1 VAKALDP
8 HSSIAALFGTRVRKL
23 REAAGLTQAE
33 VGVLTHVVGSRITQ
47 IERATGAKPTL
58 ELTRALDRELVAD
71 DLLIDLWPYVYR
83 ETFPD
88 WSQAFIAY
96 SARAAVIREYA
107 SHAVPGLLQ
116 TPEYARALLSVGHSL
131 RDAEHLEERVAA
143 RLDRQIRLTGPG
155 RPQLW
160 IILDEAVLRRPVGGS
175 AVMRGQLEKLLRMAE
190 EPNITVQVLPF
201 DQGEHG
207 ALGGSLTVLVMPDG
221 SEVAYTEGAHHGQ
234 LTEEP
239 DEVERFVLTY
249 DHLRAMALPPLMSLD
264 LIRSVLEAD
273 YRGSRV
279 PSRSDRRRLAQQQLQ
294 QPGGRQLRAGGRR
307 IPRHRPRP

>member
-1 VAKALDP
+1 MAKAIDP
-8 HSSIAALFGTRVRKL
+8 QASMAALFGTRVRKL
-23 REAAGLTQAE
+23 REAAGLTQTE
-33 VGVLTHVVGSRITQ
+33 VGARTHVVGSRITQ

-83 ETFPD
+83 EAYPD

-96 SARAAVIREYA
+96 SARAAVIREYS

-116 TPEYARALLSVGHSL
+116 TPEYARALLSMGHSL

-143 RLDRQIRLTGPG
+143 RLDRQVRLTGRD
-155 RPQLW
+155 RPELW

-201 DQGEHG
+201 DQGAHG
-207 ALGGSLTVLVMPDG
+207 ALAGSLTVLVLPDG
-221 SEVAYTEGAHHGQ
+221 TQVAYTEGAHHGQ

-239 DEVERFVLTY
+239 EEVERFVLTY
-249 DHLRAMALPPLMSLD
+249 DHLRAMALPPLMSLE
-264 LIRSVLEAD
+264 LIRSVLEVD

-294 QPGGRQLRAGGRR
+294 QRGGRQLRAGGGR
-307 IPRHRPRP
+307 IPRRRPGP

>member
-1 VAKALDP
+1 M
-8 HSSIAALFGTRVRKL
+8 AALFGTRVRKL
-23 REAAGLTQAE
+23 REAAGLTQTE
-33 VGVLTHVVGSRITQ
+33 VGARTHVVGSRITQ

-83 ETFPD
+83 EAYPD

-96 SARAAVIREYA
+96 SARAAVIREYS

-116 TPEYARALLSVGHSL
+116 TPEYARALLSMGHSL

-143 RLDRQIRLTGPG
+143 RLDRQVRLTGPD
-155 RPQLW
+155 RPELW

-201 DQGEHG
+201 DQGAHG
-207 ALGGSLTVLVMPDG
+207 ALAGSLTVLVLPDG
-221 SEVAYTEGAHHGQ
+221 TQVAYTEGAHHGQ

-239 DEVERFVLTY
+239 EEVERFVLTY

-264 LIRSVLEAD
+264 LIRSVLEVD

-294 QPGGRQLRAGGRR
+294 QRGGRQLRAGGGR
-307 IPRHRPRP
+307 IPRRRPGP

>member
-1 VAKALDP
+1 M
-8 HSSIAALFGTRVRKL
+8 AALFGSRVRKL
-23 REAAGLTQAE
+23 RTAAGLTQTD
-33 VGVLTHVVGSRITQ
+33 VGALTHVVGSRIAQ

-58 ELTRALDRELVAD
+58 ELTRALDKELVAD
-71 DLLIDLWPYVYR
+71 ELLIDLWPYVYR
-83 ETFPD
+83 EAFPN

-96 SARAAVIREYA
+96 SARATVIREYA
-107 SHAVPGLLQ
+107 SHVVPGLLQ

-131 RDAEHLEERVAA
+131 RDAEHLEERLAA
-143 RLDRQIRLTGPG
+143 RLDRQVRLTGPD
-155 RPQLW
+155 RPELW

-190 EPNITVQVLPF
+190 EPGITVQVLPF

-221 SEVAYTEGAHHGQ
+221 TEVAYTEGAHHGQ

-249 DHLRAMALPPLMSLD
+249 DQLRAMALPPLMSLD

-273 YRGSRV
+273 YRGSRI

-294 QPGGRQLRAGGRR
+294 QPGGRQLRGGGGR

>member
-1 VAKALDP
+1 M
-8 HSSIAALFGTRVRKL
+8 AALFGSRVRKL
-23 REAAGLTQAE
+23 RTAAGLTQTE
-33 VGVLTHVVGSRITQ
+33 VGTLTHVVGSRIAQ

-83 ETFPD
+83 EAYPD

-96 SARAAVIREYA
+96 SARAAVIREYS

-116 TPEYARALLSVGHSL
+116 TPEYARALLSMGHSL

-143 RLDRQIRLTGPG
+143 RLERQNRLTGPD
-155 RPQLW
+155 RPHLW

-175 AVMRGQLEKLLRMAE
+175 AVMRGQLTKLLRMAE
-190 EPNITVQVLPF
+190 EPNITIQVLPF
-201 DQGEHG
+201 DQGAHG
-207 ALGGSLTVLVMPDG
+207 ALAGSLTVLVLPDG
-221 SEVAYTEGAHHGQ
+221 AQVAYTEGAHHGQ

-249 DHLRAMALPPLMSLD
+249 DHLRAMALPPLMSLE
-264 LIRSVLEAD
+264 LIRSVLEVD

-294 QPGGRQLRAGGRR
+294 QRGGRQLRAGGGR
-307 IPRHRPRP
+307 IPRRRPGP

>member
-1 VAKALDP
+1 M
-8 HSSIAALFGTRVRKL
+8 AALFGTRVRKL
-23 REAAGLTQAE
+23 REAAGLTQTE
-33 VGVLTHVVGSRITQ
+33 VGARTHVVGSRITQ

-83 ETFPD
+83 EAYPD

-96 SARAAVIREYA
+96 SARAAVIREYS

-116 TPEYARALLSVGHSL
+116 TPEYARALLSMGHSL

-143 RLDRQIRLTGPG
+143 RLDRQVRLTGPD
-155 RPQLW
+155 RPELW

-201 DQGEHG
+201 DQGAHG
-207 ALGGSLTVLVMPDG
+207 ALAGSLTVLVLPDG
-221 SEVAYTEGAHHGQ
+221 TQVAYTEGAHHGQ

-239 DEVERFVLTY
+239 EEVERFVLTY
-249 DHLRAMALPPLMSLD
+249 DHLRAMALPPLMSLE
-264 LIRSVLEAD
+264 LIRSVLEVD

-279 PSRSDRRRLAQQQLQ
+279 PSRSERRRLAQQQLQ
-294 QPGGRQLRAGGRR
+294 QRGGRQLRAGGGR
-307 IPRHRPRP
+307 IPRRRPGP

>member
-1 VAKALDP
+1 MAKAIDP
-8 HSSIAALFGTRVRKL
+8 QASMAALFGTRVRKL
-23 REAAGLTQAE
+23 REAAGLTQTE
-33 VGVLTHVVGSRITQ
+33 VGARTHVVGSRITQ

-83 ETFPD
+83 EAYPD

-96 SARAAVIREYA
+96 SARAAVIREYS

-116 TPEYARALLSVGHSL
+116 TPEYARALLSMGHSL

-143 RLDRQIRLTGPG
+143 RLDRQVRLTGPD
-155 RPQLW
+155 RPELW

-201 DQGEHG
+201 DQGAHG
-207 ALGGSLTVLVMPDG
+207 ALAGSLTVLVLPDG
-221 SEVAYTEGAHHGQ
+221 TQVAYTEGAHHGQ

-239 DEVERFVLTY
+239 EEVERFVLTY
-249 DHLRAMALPPLMSLD
+249 DHLRAMALPPLMSLE
-264 LIRSVLEAD
+264 LIRSVLEVD

-294 QPGGRQLRAGGRR
+294 QRGGRQLRAGGGR
-307 IPRHRPRP
+307 IPRRRPGP